1 MVLPGE
7 AGEAIVTVDQS
18 EPQGLVKSDGKLEVA
33 NEDLDDQL
41 LGGID
46 VARAGRGIR
55 RSTLSRQGIRPSS
68 HEIDAVPP
76 AAGSP
81 RFCVPRPPASRY
93 ATAATDWK
101 CCFSPAIPAPP
112 MLPGAYAFP
121 GRRRGTRLARVGQME
136 RRSPSGSPHCS
147 RHSRRQ
153 GSSSPGVPTGAPVTA
168 AELGAARLPALRAR
182 SREDAAAF
190 RAFLL
195 DEGCRLA
202 TDRMIYYVR
211 WVTPEERPLRYDA
224 RFFLALAPPGGGD
237 SPLIPDGRETIACD
251 WIQPAAALA
260 RARTSGVPLP
270 VPTREVLRSLVNS
283 SDTVTLVAAARHR
296 EVKVVRPR
304 IVLEN
309 GRE

>member
-1 MVLPGE
+1 MARRGATLLP
-7 AGEAIVTVDQS
+7 T
-18 EPQGLVKSDGKLEVA
+18 
-33 NEDLDDQL
+33 
-41 LGGID
+41 
-46 VARAGRGIR
+46 R
-55 RSTLSRQGIRPSS
+55 
-68 HEIDAVPP
+68 
-76 AAGSP
+76 
-81 RFCVPRPPASRY
+81 
-93 ATAATDWK
+93 
-101 CCFSPAIPAPP
+101 
-112 MLPGAYAFP
+112 
-121 GRRRGTRLARVGQME
+121 RRRGTRLARVGQME

-168 AELGAARLPALRAR
+168 AELGAARLPALRAP